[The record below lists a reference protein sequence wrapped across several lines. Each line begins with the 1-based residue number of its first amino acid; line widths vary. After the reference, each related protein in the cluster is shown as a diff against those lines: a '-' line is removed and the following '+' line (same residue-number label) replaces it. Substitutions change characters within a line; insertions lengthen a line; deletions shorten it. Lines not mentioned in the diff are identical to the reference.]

1 MTQLRDEAKTLLSVD
16 ALGTRI
22 TQLDGIIKRKQSKV
36 LFSMETSPGN
46 QPDRKQKMT
55 LGQDSER
62 KYQVVDEVL
71 KKVAAS
77 APLIILNPK
86 LQTPNPKLRPCMADV
101 RLVERALACLPEII
115 DS

>member
-1 MTQLRDEAKTLLSVD
+1 LTQLRDEAKNLLSVD

-62 KYQVVDEVL
+62 KYQVVDELL

-77 APLIILNPK
+77 PPLTILN
-86 LQTPNPKLRPCMADV
+86 L
-101 RLVERALACLPEII
+101 
-115 DS
+115 